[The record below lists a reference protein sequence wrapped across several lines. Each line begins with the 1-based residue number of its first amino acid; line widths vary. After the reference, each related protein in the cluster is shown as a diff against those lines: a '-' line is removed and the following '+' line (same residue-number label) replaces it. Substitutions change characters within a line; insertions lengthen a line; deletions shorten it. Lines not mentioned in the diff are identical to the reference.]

1 MTDTGKHQNSRFDD
15 SSADKGSIQAYWGD
29 LALKTLP
36 FLSPSQL
43 WANWLV
49 EPYLGLP
56 FGTYL
61 NSAPARRP
69 RALTGLLDSSQVS
82 LWYRMNILRTLG
94 IEQRTDEQM
103 DCLLFSKL
111 PYDLR
116 VIIYEMVLGG
126 MVLHLS
132 AQSPR
137 SRILHHICQTPEKV
151 REEGS
156 HHICSGYST
165 KCPSSAPR
173 ETYPQA
179 SGLLPLLASC
189 RRIYSE
195 AVHVLY
201 STNTFEF
208 TQNFAAFTFL
218 KVMLPPQRLA
228 SLRNFRLHMR
238 IPRHPATNKRAM
250 RDWQNLWAFFAN
262 ETTGLR
268 GLYIEL
274 QMLQPMEEQIEA
286 TADEESVEWMCPIFG
301 MAVDAHCKRGC
312 LLELE
317 TRRSRHEPAKIF
329 QNIADDHASAN
340 HGQLMLMACA
350 ALHKRIRLSLAP
362 SD

>member
-1 MTDTGKHQNSRFDD
+1 MSRPLTCDQL
-15 SSADKGSIQAYWGD
+15 KAYWGD

-56 FGTYL
+56 FGNYL
-61 NSAPARRP
+61 NTAPPRRP
-69 RALTGLLDSSQVS
+69 RALTGQLDSSQDS
-82 LWYRMNILRTLG
+82 LWYRMNILSTLG
-94 IEQRTDEQM
+94 TEQRTDDQL
-103 DCLLFSKL
+103 DCLLLSKL

-165 KCPSSAPR
+165 VCPTSSPR
-173 ETYPQA
+173 ETFPQA
-179 SGLLPLLASC
+179 SGLLPLLVSC

-195 AVHVLY
+195 AVHILY

-228 SLRNFRLHMR
+228 SLRHFRLYMR
-238 IPRHPATNKRAM
+238 IPRHPATNKRAT
-250 RDWQNLWAFFAN
+250 RDWQNLWTFFAS
-262 ETTGLR
+262 EMTGLR
-268 GLYIEL
+268 SLYIEL

-286 TADEESVEWMCPIFG
+286 TRDEDAAEWMTPIIE
-301 MAVDAHCKRGC
+301 MAVNAHRKRGC
-312 LLELE
+312 LVEFE
-317 TRRSRHEPAKIF
+317 TRRVRHEPAKVF
-329 QNIADDHASAN
+329 LRIADEHPSVDP
-340 HGQLMLMACA
+340 GQLVRMACA
-350 ALHKRIRLSLAP
+350 ALHERIRLSLAP
-362 SD
+362 SG